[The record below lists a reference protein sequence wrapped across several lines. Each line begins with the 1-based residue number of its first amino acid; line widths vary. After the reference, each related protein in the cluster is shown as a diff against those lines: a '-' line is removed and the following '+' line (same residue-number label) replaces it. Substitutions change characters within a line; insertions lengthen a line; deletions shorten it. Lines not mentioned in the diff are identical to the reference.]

1 MQMLGLGDLW
11 FSCVDSPAPI
21 AEEPAPALPAAPRA
35 TFASARV
42 HLGGLNELQ
51 GLGNECA

>member
-1 MQMLGLGDLW
+1 MLGLGDLW

-35 TFASARV
+35 TFAVARV

-51 GLGNECA
+51 GLGNECS